1 MRMPI
6 LRTIVLGLAC
16 IAMFIFTEV
25 SLQTYEKLNK
35 TMIEL
40 KKADDKLTEFA
51 KENEQLKKAL
61 QECKGSKAGIKQTH
75 LKGIISSVL
84 VYLGEKN
91 PKDWTRLL
99 CLTIAT
105 ESNMGQFTKQ
115 MKGPAR
121 GITQVEPSTEREVLA
136 WLHKYHPKTF
146 EHLRKLRVP
155 AKLGIHEAEYN
166 MAYSI
171 GLCYGVY
178 RMRKVNPSKKST
190 KELAALYKKYY
201 NTYKG
206 KATVDG
212 VMTKLIAYNVKL

>member
-1 MRMPI
+1 MRMST

-16 IAMFIFTEV
+16 ITMVIFTEI
-25 SLQTYEKLNK
+25 SLQIHEKLNK
-35 TMIEL
+35 TYAEL
-40 KKADDKLTEFA
+40 KKADDKLVEFA

-75 LKGIISSVL
+75 LKGIIRSVL
-84 VYLGEKN
+84 AYLGEKN
-91 PKDWTRLL
+91 TRDWTRLL
-99 CLTIAT
+99 RLTIAT

-115 MKGPAR
+115 VKGPAR
-121 GITQVEPSTEREVLA
+121 GITQVEPSTEKAVLT

-146 EHLRKLRVP
+146 EALRKLRVP
-155 AKLGIHEAEYN
+155 AKVGIHEAEYN

-171 GLCYGVY
+171 GLAYGVY
-178 RMRKVNPSKKST
+178 RMRKVNPVKKST
-190 KELAALYKKYY
+190 EELAKLYKKHY